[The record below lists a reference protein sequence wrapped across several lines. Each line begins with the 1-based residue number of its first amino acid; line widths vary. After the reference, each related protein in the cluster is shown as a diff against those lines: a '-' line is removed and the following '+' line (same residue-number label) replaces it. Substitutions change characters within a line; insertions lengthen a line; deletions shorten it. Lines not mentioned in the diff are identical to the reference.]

1 MDNGAS
7 SYHRFL
13 MGDKNGISQIVYDY
27 YDGLVLY
34 LNTWLN
40 NLYDAEDMAQE
51 TLAVL
56 ISKKPTFNEK
66 CSFKTWLYAIGR
78 NVTVKFLRKNHRMI
92 VSPPEEVTLLSTQE
106 QDAAREYFAD
116 EERQALHRCLLR
128 LRPDF
133 RRVVWLKYFETMS
146 ANEMATAMGKTTSS
160 INHLI
165 IRAKEALEKE
175 MNEEGYHA

>member
-106 QDAAREYFAD
+106 QDACYGCVLIF
-116 EERQALHRCLLR
+116 EECYGLSI
-128 LRPDF
+128 LRPC
-133 RRVVWLKYFETMS
+133 RQTRWQQPW
-146 ANEMATAMGKTTSS
+146 GKRLPVST
-160 INHLI
+160 I
-165 IRAKEALEKE
+165 
-175 MNEEGYHA
+175 